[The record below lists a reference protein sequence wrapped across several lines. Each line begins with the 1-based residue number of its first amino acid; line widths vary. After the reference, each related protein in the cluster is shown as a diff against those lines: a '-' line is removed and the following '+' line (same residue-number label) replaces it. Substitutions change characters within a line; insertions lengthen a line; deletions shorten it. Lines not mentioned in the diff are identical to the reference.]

1 MVHKACASGP
11 RVHRAWVTRAAGGHG
26 GKDCGERATGHIVV
40 SRSRATTEPCRAV
53 AVRHT
58 MAPTNA
64 AETII
69 AASMTAA

>member
-26 GKDCGERATGHIVV
+26 GKDCGARAAGHIVV
-40 SRSRATTEPCRAV
+40 SRSRATAEPCRAA
-53 AVRHT
+53 AVRPT
-58 MAPTNA
+58 IAPSNA
-64 AETII
+64 AEASI